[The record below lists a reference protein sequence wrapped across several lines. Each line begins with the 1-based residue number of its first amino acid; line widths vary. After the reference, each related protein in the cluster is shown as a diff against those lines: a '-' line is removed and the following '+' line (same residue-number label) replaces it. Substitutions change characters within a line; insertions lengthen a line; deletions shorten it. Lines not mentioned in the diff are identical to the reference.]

1 MYISRHM
8 TSEPIT
14 VSPAMLLP
22 EARTLLNEYH
32 FRHLPVV
39 NEQGELVGML
49 TDRDLRS
56 AYPSSVITDSERH
69 LIYERV
75 QNTAVS
81 EIMSTQCVSLDID
94 STLDDALH
102 LFDRDQ
108 LGALPVLD
116 NGVVVGIFSIRDL
129 TSAYKH
135 LFGVGEKGAVL
146 IGIEDDRSPTIMT
159 RIVTLLEK
167 EEIPFTR
174 LLRTYNEKGGD
185 VIYLRVNTFKIA
197 AVLDLL
203 IDAGFSLKQDWK

>member
-22 EARTLLNEYH
+22 EARALLNDYH

-39 NEQGELVGML
+39 NDQGELVGML

-56 AYPSSVITDSERH
+56 AYPSSVISDSERR

-75 QNTAVS
+75 ENTAVS
-81 EIMSTQCVSLDID
+81 EIMSTECVSLDID

-116 NGVVVGIFSIRDL
+116 DERVVGIFSIRDL

-135 LFGVGEKGAVL
+135 LFGVGEKGAIL
-146 IGIEDDRSPTIMT
+146 IGIVDDRSPTIMT
-159 RIVTLLEK
+159 RIVTFLER

-174 LLRTYNEKGGD
+174 LLRTYDPKEGD
-185 VIYLRVNTFKIA
+185 AIYLRINTFKIA
-197 AVLDLL
+197 AVLELL
-203 IDAGFSLKQDWK
+203 QEEGFALKQDWT